1 MREVVLDLTV
11 RGLELLRVTPEG
23 SEREEE
29 FEATDFDGAGRGIV
43 DAVRVAVGRGAA
55 LGLPDEIDL

>member
-1 MREVVLDLTV
+1 VREVVLELTV

-29 FEATDFDGAGRGIV
+29 LEATDFVAAGRGMV
-43 DAVRVAVGRGAA
+43 DAVLVVVGRGAT
-55 LGLPDEIDL
+55 LELPDEIDL